1 MTSLAEKFN
10 YIEYSDA
17 TDFTNTTD
25 GRIQLKQYSDDLI
38 FYAPFDAVMDAKYS
52 AGDPTA
58 VTSGTISIVNFGVF
72 AQYAYFQAS
81 GLARYDTTN
90 FDSLTTEGTVNFR
103 FRTGFNNDPG
113 QQDFLGTTVTPG
125 DTNYYFKFYVGS
137 NLASGDSLWVKLVP
151 GDTMGYIKNK
161 IYVKVNPYNAI
172 TTLLQNNQI
181 RTIATNNGDSVFYLP
196 STATN
201 DLTALL
207 GGLDT
212 SIIPN
217 SPTATSVDFMQF
229 YNAANNNNRIILSH
243 TGDSSHLQLKMY
255 NATGTLI
262 VNEDFGI
269 WSNHYNQWYDFEL
282 TWNSSI
288 VQLFV
293 DGVLFGVA
301 MTSFTRGGGTYLY
314 LQNNVVDFYR
324 FDEFI
329 VYDIQKHSGAFTV
342 PIVALSAYTTD
353 NPYLDIHLGKSP
365 KLTEVQ
371 DLNLICSNGCYFVA
385 EIGDAWYYYI
395 GGAWQ
400 VSDAT
405 FAQSSTP
412 DLMETKFTSL
422 PFNENLDLTIR
433 VIFHSDGTTNVW
445 LSEIEIVTL
454 QGSSVQAAVTGFV
467 SLLSPTDLSTN
478 YNILLSTNVGSSTV
492 DCSAGAGDVT
502 AVTLNEIKAA
512 IVSSAVPGLAIPSDD
527 GVGHLVLKTSTYG
540 DSAWISVTNAGTF
553 DALSIIFGGTASAI
567 GTTPQGSS
575 IDYSELF
582 RYVRSKLGEPTLPVE
597 LTDEQLMDCLAD
609 ATFHYNRWRNF
620 KEELI
625 YTSLSGD
632 AKNGYLIPP
641 VVGGEENILE
651 IIVSSRYPY
660 SFYAGKSDDIIGNL
674 YVQSI
679 FHKWKSAGLLSD
691 ILSDYYMTIS
701 TAEDINIVLGTQ
713 VKWEIMN
720 GRIFI
725 TPPPNSMN
733 VGIRYRGA
741 LSPQEVVANYWV
753 RRMVLAE
760 AKVVLGNI
768 RDTFKSGIPGG
779 TEMIMLRGAE
789 LIAEGKE
796 ERAELIEDMKK
807 SQIPTFLEWF

>member
-1 MTSLAEKFN
+1 MPTLSEKFN

-17 TDFTNTTD
+17 TDFTNTSD

-52 AGDPTA
+52 TGDPTA
-58 VTSGTISIVNFGVF
+58 VTSGTISITNFGVF
-72 AQYAYFQAS
+72 AQYAYFQNS

-90 FDSLTTEGTVNFR
+90 FDSLTNEGTVNFR
-103 FRTGFNNDPG
+103 FRTGFNNDSG
-113 QQDFLGTTVTPG
+113 QQDFLGTSVTPG
-125 DTNYYFKFYVGS
+125 DTRYYFKFYVGGTFTG
-137 NLASGDSLWVKLVP
+137 ADSQWVSLVP
-151 GDTMGYIKNK
+151 GDTMGSIKNK
-161 IYVKVNPYNAI
+161 IYVKVNPYNAV

-181 RTIATNNGDSVFYLP
+181 RTVATNNGDSVFYLP

-201 DLTALL
+201 DLIALL
-207 GGLDT
+207 GGLGT
-212 SIIPN
+212 SVIPN

-229 YNAANNNNRIILSH
+229 YNGLNNNSRIILTH

-255 NATGTLI
+255 SSTGTL
-262 VNEDFGI
+262 VVDEDFGI

-282 TWNSSI
+282 AWNSSI
-288 VQLFV
+288 VQLFI

-301 MTSFTRGGGTYLY
+301 MTGFARGSGNYLY
-314 LQNNVVDFYR
+314 LQTNATDFYR

-329 VYDIQKHSGAFTV
+329 VYDVQKHSGTFVV
-342 PIVALSAYTTD
+342 PTLALSAYSTD

-371 DLNLICSNGCYFVA
+371 DLNLICSTGCYFVV

-395 GGAWQ
+395 GGSWQ

-422 PFNENLDLTIR
+422 LFNENLDLTIR
-433 VIFHSDGTTNVW
+433 VIFHSDGVANVW

-454 QGSSVQAAVTGFV
+454 QGTSVQAVVTGFV

-478 YNILLSTNVGSSTV
+478 YNILLSTNLGSSTV
-492 DCSAGAGDVT
+492 NCSTGAGNVT
-502 AVTLNEIKAA
+502 AVTLSEIKAA
-512 IVSSAVPGLAIPSDD
+512 ILGSSVLGLAIPSDD
-527 GVGHLVLKTSTYG
+527 GLGHLVLKTSTYG

-567 GTTPQGSS
+567 GVTPQGSS

-641 VVGGEENILE
+641 VVGGADNILE
-651 IIVSSRYPY
+651 IIVASRYPY

-691 ILSDYYMTIS
+691 ILSDYYMVIS
-701 TAEDINIVLGTQ
+701 TAEDINIILGTQ

-720 GRIFI
+720 GRLFI

-733 VGIRYRGA
+733 IGIKYRGA
-741 LSPQEVVANYWV
+741 LSPQEVVTNYWV

-796 ERAELIEDMKK
+796 EKDALIEEMKK
-807 SQIPTFLEWF
+807 SSEPLLFDWF